1 MKIYKTP
8 NLEVL
13 MLSALDV
20 ILTSA
25 GVESPMVEEE
35 DVIIE

>member
-1 MKIYKTP
+1 MKTYETP
-8 NLEVL
+8 RLEL
-13 MLSALDV
+13 LLLSARDV

-35 DVIIE
+35 NVIFE